1 MNMVENETQPGE
13 VEDTETLSWRI
24 HPVAERPFHGLLI
37 IGMIV
42 LCTWL
47 FRGFGEVYGWICLA
61 VLTFSVITY
70 FVPTDYELDE
80 EGVEIISL
88 FFVRNFRVWEEFRSF
103 YSDKVGAQLSPY
115 SKPSRMAVYR
125 GNFIR
130 FSPDNREKVIA
141 LLDEHIKQ
149 RRLREKIADKA

>member
-1 MNMVENETQPGE
+1 MNMVGNETQPDE

-24 HPVAERPFHGLLI
+24 HPVAERPFHGVLI
-37 IGMIV
+37 IGMIA

-47 FRGFGEVYGWICLA
+47 FWGFGEVYGWICLA
-61 VLTFSVITY
+61 VLTASVVTF

-80 EGVEIISL
+80 EGIEIVSL
-88 FFVRNFRVWEEFRSF
+88 FFVRNFRPWEDFRSF
-103 YSDKVGAQLSPY
+103 YTDKVGVQLSPY

-149 RRLREKIADKA
+149 RRLREKTGDKA